1 MLVRFTNVGRKST
14 CWDAEL
20 PNVDTATVLREVKRR
35 VRFATKYI
43 SIEYDR
49 GRNIGDVVAGIRT
62 VGSFVVV
69 QSELS

>member
-20 PNVDTATVLREVKRR
+20 PNVDTATVLREVRR
-35 VRFATKYI
+35 KVRFATKYI
-43 SIEYDR
+43 SIEYDHE
-49 GRNIGDVVAGIRT
+49 RNIGDVVAGIRT

-69 QSELS
+69 R